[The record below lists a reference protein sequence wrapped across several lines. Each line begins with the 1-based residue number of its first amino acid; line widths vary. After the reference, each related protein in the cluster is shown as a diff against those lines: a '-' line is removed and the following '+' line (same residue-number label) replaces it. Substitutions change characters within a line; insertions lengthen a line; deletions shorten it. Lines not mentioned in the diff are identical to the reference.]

1 MSCLAQQEI
10 ISLIKNKEK
19 EGFDRLYDTYS
30 VALYKLSLHITSDDK
45 LAQQVLENS
54 FVFIWKNIDTYT
66 PSQISF
72 GVWLISIVKQEAN
85 KMAHLQVND

>member
-1 MSCLAQQEI
+1 MSRLDQQEI
-10 ISLIKNKEK
+10 ICLLKNKEK

-30 VALYKLSLHITSDDK
+30 AALYKLSLHITRDAK

-54 FVFIWKNIDTYT
+54 FIFIWKNINTYT

-72 GVWLISIVKQEAN
+72 GVWLVSIVKQEAAN
-85 KMAHLQVND
+85 MGHFQVN